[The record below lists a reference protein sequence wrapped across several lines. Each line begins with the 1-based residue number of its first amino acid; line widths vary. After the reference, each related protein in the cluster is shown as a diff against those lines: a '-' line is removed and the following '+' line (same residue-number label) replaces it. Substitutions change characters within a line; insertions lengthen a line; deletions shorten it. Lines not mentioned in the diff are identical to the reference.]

1 MTSVCSMITKEFYYI
16 EEKVMNLPFS
26 NKENYLQM
34 KKKNKTTRLVLLGL
48 LSAIIIIQTFVPILG
63 YIPTPVLSLTIIQVT
78 VIIAAIV
85 LGPLD
90 GAIIGGVWGV
100 ITFIRA
106 FTFPTSPLAPIIFT
120 NPLISVFPRVM
131 IGVVA
136 GILFYKVLKDRMNET
151 LAMSISGVIGSLTN
165 TILVLGFVY
174 LFVREPYANAI
185 GVNVEKLLP
194 AILAV
199 VGTNGV
205 PEAILSGILTPII
218 AKPLLKIR
226 KK

>member
-1 MTSVCSMITKEFYYI
+1 
-16 EEKVMNLPFS
+16 
-26 NKENYLQM
+26 M
-34 KKKNKTTRLVLLGL
+34 KKRNKTTRLVLLGL
-48 LSAIIIIQTFVPILG
+48 LTAIIIIQTIIPILG
-63 YIPTPVLSLTIIQVT
+63 YIPTPILSLTIIQVT

-85 LGPLD
+85 LGPVD

-100 ITFIRA
+100 ITFVRA
-106 FTFPTSPLAPIIFT
+106 FTYPTSPLAPIIFT

-136 GILFYKVLKDRMNET
+136 GLLFYKVLKNRMNET
-151 LAMSISGVIGSLTN
+151 IAMSISGVVGSLTN

-174 LFVREPYANAI
+174 LFVRERYANAI
-185 GVNVEKLLP
+185 GVNVEDLLP
-194 AILAV
+194 AILAI

>member
-1 MTSVCSMITKEFYYI
+1 
-16 EEKVMNLPFS
+16 
-26 NKENYLQM
+26 M

-48 LSAIIIIQTFVPILG
+48 LSAIIIIQTFVPLLG
-63 YIPTPVLSLTIIQVT
+63 YIPIGPLSLTIIQVT

-85 LGPLD
+85 LGTLD
-90 GAIIGGVWGV
+90 GAIIGGVWGL

-106 FTFPTSPLAPIIFT
+106 FIYPTSILAPIIFT
-120 NPLISVFPRVM
+120 NPLISVFPRIM

-136 GILFYKVLKDRMNET
+136 GLLFYKVLKGRMNET

-165 TILVLGFVY
+165 TILVMGFVY

-185 GVNVEKLLP
+185 NVNVEDLLP
-194 AILAV
+194 AILAI
-199 VGTNGV
+199 VGTNGI
-205 PEAILSGILTPII
+205 PEAIFSGIITPII

-226 KK
+226 KR